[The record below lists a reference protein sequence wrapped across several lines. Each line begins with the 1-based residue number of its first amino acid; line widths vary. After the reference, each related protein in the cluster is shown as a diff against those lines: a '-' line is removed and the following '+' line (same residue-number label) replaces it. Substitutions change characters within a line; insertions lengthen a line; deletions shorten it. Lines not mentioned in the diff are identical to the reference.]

1 LKLEHLGISQSQSK
15 RWQQEAMVPDEEF
28 DAFLRRME
36 ESNQEITGSGLLRLA
51 RRCGKD
57 KRTTQLTKDR
67 KGTPNTIDEPQAIVI
82 EVALMSDYLEEM
94 RYHRNLLEKLLDPV
108 CSGRCRELRPSEL
121 AHIRRLLSE
130 IQRLLGEAI
139 ESIAA
144 G

>member
-1 LKLEHLGISQSQSK
+1 MHFCGAWKNRIRKLRAQ
-15 RWQQEAMVPDEEF
+15 
-28 DAFLRRME
+28 
-36 ESNQEITGSGLLRLA
+36 GSFGWPGGTA
-51 RRCGKD
+51 KD
-57 KRTTQLTKDR
+57 KRTAQLTKDR
-67 KGTPNTIDEPQAIVI
+67 KETSDTSEQPRPVQI
-82 EVALMSDYLEEM
+82 EVVLMSDFLQEM
-94 RYHRNLLEKLLDPV
+94 RYHRNLLEKLLAPV